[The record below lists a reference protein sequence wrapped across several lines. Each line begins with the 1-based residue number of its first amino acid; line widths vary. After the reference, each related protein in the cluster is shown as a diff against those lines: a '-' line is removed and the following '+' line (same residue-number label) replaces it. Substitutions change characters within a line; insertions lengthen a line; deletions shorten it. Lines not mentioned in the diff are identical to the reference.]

1 MTTTHAP
8 IRPQTF
14 DVQRIRADF
23 PILHQ
28 QVHGRP
34 LIYLDNAATSQKP
47 QSVID
52 ALNDYYQF
60 TNANVHRGMYD
71 LSIRATAAYE
81 RARTRVAQFLHC
93 SNERSIVF
101 TRGTTESINLVAQS
115 YARNTLRPGDQVLIT
130 AMEHHSNIVPWQ
142 LVCQQTGAKL
152 LVAPIDDR
160 GQLIFDELEK
170 LLTTRVKIVAAVHVS
185 NALGTINDV
194 ARIIQLAQKVGAIT
208 LIDGAQA
215 APHQRIDV
223 EKLGCDF
230 YAFSGHKLFG
240 PTGIGVLYGRYE
252 LLAGMNPWQGGGE
265 MIQSVTFEKTTFAEP
280 PARFEAGTPH
290 IAGAIGLAAA
300 IDYLDSI
307 DFDAAVAHEHAL
319 LERGTAR
326 LEALPGLHLIGTAAN
341 KAAVLSFVIDGLHPY
356 DIAPL
361 LDQRGIAVRTGHH
374 CAQPVMQRF
383 NVPATARASL
393 AFYNTTE
400 ELDALAD
407 ALRDII
413 AHNSNKKPSHAVPG
427 LAGIAPNFPA
437 PAADSPALAAAD
449 IIDAFEMLDAWEQ
462 RYDYMMDLAHRLPPM
477 PDAVKTE
484 QTRVH
489 GCQSTVHMIA
499 RTRPASDKLAGDDKL
514 PGDQIDFLADSDS
527 QLVRGLIAVLSY
539 VFSGQRASD
548 ILAFNITDFFKKIG
562 LDQHLTM
569 GRRNG
574 LNAMVDRIR
583 ALAKTLSE
591 KQP

>member
-1 MTTTHAP
+1 MTTTHIP
-8 IRPQTF
+8 SRPQTF
-14 DVQRIRADF
+14 DVAAVRADF

-28 QVHGRP
+28 QVHGHP
-34 LIYLDNAATSQKP
+34 LVYLDNAATSQKP

-52 ALNDYYQF
+52 ALNDYYRAG
-60 TNANVHRGMYD
+60 NANVHRGMYD

-81 RARTRVAQFLHC
+81 RARQRVAQFLHAF
-93 SNERSIVF
+93 NERSIIF

-115 YARNTLRPGDQVLIT
+115 YARNNLRPGDQVLIT

-160 GQLIFDELEK
+160 GQLIFSELEK
-170 LLTTRVKIVAAVHVS
+170 LLTSRVKIVSAVHVS

-194 ARIIQLAQKVGAIT
+194 QRIIASAQKIGAIT
-208 LIDGAQA
+208 MIDGAQA

-223 EKLGCDF
+223 EQLGCDF

-252 LLAGMNPWQGGGE
+252 LLADMNPWQGGGE

-319 LERGTAR
+319 LEHGTR
-326 LEALPGLHLIGTAAN
+326 LLQQLPGVRLIGTAAN

-383 NVPATARASL
+383 NVPATVRASL

-400 ELDALAD
+400 ELDAFAD
-407 ALRDII
+407 ALRQII
-413 AHNSNKKPSHAVPG
+413 IHNKSVPTPVSSKRGMAVFG
-427 LAGIAPNFPA
+427 QTVAPHFPD

-449 IIDAFEMLDAWEQ
+449 ITDAFELLDSWDQ
-462 RYDYMMDLAHRLPPM
+462 RYDYMMDLANRLPPM

-499 RTRPASDKLAGDDKL
+499 RTRPDTN
-514 PGDQIDFLADSDS
+514 DQIDFLADSDS
-527 QLVRGLIAVLSY
+527 QLVRGLIAVLAY
-539 VFSGQRASD
+539 VFSGQRAAD
-548 ILAFNITDFFKKIG
+548 ILAFNVEQFFRGIG

-574 LNAMVDRIR
+574 LKAMVDRIL

-591 KQP
+591 K

>member
-8 IRPQTF
+8 SRPQTF
-14 DVQRIRADF
+14 DVARIRADF

-28 QVHGRP
+28 QVHGHP

-47 QSVID
+47 RPVID
-52 ALNDYYQF
+52 AINDYYHH

-81 RARTRVAQFLHC
+81 RARTRVAQFLHA
-93 SNERSIVF
+93 SNERSVIF

-142 LVCQQTGAKL
+142 LVCQQTGAHL
-152 LVAPIDDR
+152 IVAPIDDR

-170 LLTTRVKIVAAVHVS
+170 LLTNRVKIVSAVHVS
-185 NALGTINDV
+185 NAMGTINDI
-194 ARIIQLAQKVGAIT
+194 ARIIQLARKIGAIT

-215 APHQRIDV
+215 APHQRINV
-223 EKLGCDF
+223 EQLGCDF

-240 PTGIGVLYGRYE
+240 PTGIGVLYGRHE
-252 LLAGMNPWQGGGE
+252 LLAEMNPWQGGGE

-307 DFDAAVAHEHAL
+307 DFDAAIAHEHAL
-319 LERGTAR
+319 LEHGTR
-326 LEALPGLHLIGTAAN
+326 LLESLPGLRLIGTAAD
-341 KAAVLSFVIDGLHPY
+341 KAAVLSFVIDRLHPY

-383 NVPATARASL
+383 NVPATIRASL
-393 AFYNTTE
+393 AFYNTPE

-407 ALRDII
+407 ALREII
-413 AHNSNKKPSHAVPG
+413 ANNKPAPKPVPSKHG
-427 LAGIAPNFPA
+427 MAFLGQTVVPHFPA

-449 IIDAFEMLDAWEQ
+449 IADAFEMLDAWEQ
-462 RYDYMMDLAHRLPPM
+462 RYEYMMDLANRLPPM

-499 RTRPASDKLAGDDKL
+499 RTRPETNDK
-514 PGDQIDFLADSDS
+514 IDFLADSDS

-539 VFSGQRASD
+539 VFSGQRAGD

-574 LNAMVDRIR
+574 LNAMVDRIMT
-583 ALAKTLSE
+583 LAKTLSQ
-591 KQP
+591 K